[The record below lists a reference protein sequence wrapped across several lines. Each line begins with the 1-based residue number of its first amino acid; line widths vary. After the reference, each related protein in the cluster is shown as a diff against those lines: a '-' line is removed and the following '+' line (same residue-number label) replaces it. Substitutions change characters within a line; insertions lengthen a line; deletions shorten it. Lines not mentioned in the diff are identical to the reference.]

1 MNEFRVWSN
10 KKNRY
15 VVKGND
21 SDVDVGEEYAIDS
34 RGTLF
39 VYSWRDGDTHKVDVE
54 PEMFPIADI
63 GAVVER
69 FSGLYDSQ
77 DTPIFPGDIV
87 QITIDN
93 GNFSGFIVNLEVGY
107 SQGAH
112 YFVYGDLC
120 GVELSDYLHHNNL
133 DALVV
138 GNIHENP
145 DIVEQ
150 VAETEAK
157 IKGLD
162 TRAPL
167 LTEEEKQGILTA
179 KENATSFTNF
189 YERVRHQSTAI
200 KFGTQSTP
208 ELYKGVSEEE
218 LMKAWLYPESTKV
231 TI

>member
-10 KKNRY
+10 KKNQY
-15 VVKGND
+15 VVKGNA
-21 SDVDVGEEYAIDS
+21 SDVDVWEEYTIDS

-39 VYSWRDGDTHKVDVE
+39 VYSWRDSDTHKVDVE
-54 PEMFPIADI
+54 PEMFPTADI

-77 DTPIFPGDIV
+77 DTPLFPGDIV

-93 GNFSGFIVNLEVGY
+93 HNSGFIVNLAVGY
-107 SQGAH
+107 RQGAH

-145 DIVEQ
+145 DIYSRAGE
-150 VAETEAK
+150 ETK
-157 IKGLD
+157 TKGLD
-162 TRAPL
+162 TRATL
-167 LTEEEKQGILTA
+167 LTKDEKQGIIMA
-179 KENATSFTNF
+179 KENGTSFVNF
-189 YERVRHQSTAI
+189 YEEVLHQSTAI

-218 LMKAWLYPESTKV
+218 LMKAWLYPEITKEV
-231 TI
+231 D

>member
-10 KKNRY
+10 KKNQY
-15 VVKGND
+15 IVKGND
-21 SDVDVGEEYAIDS
+21 SDVDVWEEYTIDS

-39 VYSWRDGDTHKVDVE
+39 VYSWRDDDTHKVDVE
-54 PEMFPIADI
+54 PEMFPVADI
-63 GAVVER
+63 GAVVEH

-107 SQGAH
+107 RQGAH

-120 GVELSDYLHHNNL
+120 GVELLEYLHHNNL

-162 TRAPL
+162 TRATL
-167 LTEEEKQGILTA
+167 LTFGDKDDVVHNVKFSTY
-179 KENATSFTNF
+179 KTN
-189 YERVRHQSTAI
+189 RLD
-200 KFGTQSTP
+200 P
-208 ELYKGVSEEE
+208 
-218 LMKAWLYPESTKV
+218 
-231 TI
+231 